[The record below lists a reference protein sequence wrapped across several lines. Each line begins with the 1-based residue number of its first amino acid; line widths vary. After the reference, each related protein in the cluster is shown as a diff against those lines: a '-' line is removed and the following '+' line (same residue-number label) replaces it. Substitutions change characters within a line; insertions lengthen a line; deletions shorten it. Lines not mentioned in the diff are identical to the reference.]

1 MILGIIMIRPYRH
14 ADLERLKEITKS
26 CFDGA
31 SIDRNIEQLTGS
43 IGGHDWVW
51 RKLRHIDDDVSGIR
65 ATGVFVWEDNKKAD
79 GTVNNIYDTAVQLK
93 GYVTTRI
100 DGQSKI
106 GGIPNI
112 AVDPTVQGQGI
123 GRALLEHALKYL
135 DQTGMEYAKI
145 ETLVQ
150 NEVGKYLYPDM
161 GFIEVARQIHYI
173 KRL

>member
-51 RKLRHIDDDVSGIR
+51 RKLRHIDDDVRGIR
-65 ATGVFVWEDNKKAD
+65 ATGVFVWEDNKKAE
-79 GTVNNIYDTAVQLK
+79 

-112 AVDPTVQGQGI
+112 AVDPTIQGQGI

-145 ETLVQ
+145 ETLAQ

-161 GFIEVARQIHYI
+161 GFIEVAQQIHYI